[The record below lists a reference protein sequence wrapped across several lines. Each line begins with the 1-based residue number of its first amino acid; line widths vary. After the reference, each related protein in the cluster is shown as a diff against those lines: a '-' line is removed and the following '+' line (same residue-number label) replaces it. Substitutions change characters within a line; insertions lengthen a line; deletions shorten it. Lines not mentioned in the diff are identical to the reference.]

1 MLVLLRPE
9 IDEFLKIVKE
19 RAYFKSSQVDPNTP
33 GTNSSTRP
41 EDGSIIL
48 IKSDPLR
55 FTEQVQEWGNNHSQR
70 YVGALKLKSLLFL
83 SYKSQESRTRRTK
96 VHDELFQLL

>member
-19 RAYFKSSQVDPNTP
+19 RAYFKSSQVDPNTL

-48 IKSDPLR
+48 IKSDPLG
-55 FTEQVQEWGNNHSQR
+55 FTEQVQEWGNKP
-70 YVGALKLKSLLFL
+70 L
-83 SYKSQESRTRRTK
+83 
-96 VHDELFQLL
+96 